1 MINDK
6 QFLEAELQ
14 MGIGFHNE
22 AFKNLASATCNNIKS
37 LIQFKTVLDYGA
49 GTGVYA
55 DAFHRDG
62 FDVSAFELWQAHKD
76 YINTNAPHI
85 KLVNKPIT
93 TDLMLFIEVA
103 EHMTDKELNALF
115 KAIKPSYILFSSTS
129 ESTSLDADWG
139 HINIKDENEWLKY
152 FDKKGY
158 KLNQRLSLPTT
169 WSLLLEKK

>member
-6 QFLEAELQ
+6 EFLAAELE

-22 AFKNLASATCNNIKS
+22 SFKNLAKATLNAIS
-37 LIQFKTVLDYGA
+37 DISFKTVLDYGA

-55 DAFHRDG
+55 DAFQQAG
-62 FDVSAFELWQAHKD
+62 FDVSAFELWDAHKD
-76 YINTNAPHI
+76 YIKANAPNV

-115 KAIKPSYILFSSTS
+115 KAIKPSHILFSSTPDKTDQD
-129 ESTSLDADWG
+129 EQWG
-139 HINIKDENEWLKY
+139 HINIKSEDKWVEFFN
-152 FDKKGY
+152 KKGY
-158 KLNQRLSLPTT
+158 KLNKRLSFPTS
-169 WSLLLEKK
+169 WSLLFNKV

>member
-6 QFLEAELQ
+6 QFLAAELE

-22 AFKNLASATCNNIKS
+22 SFKNLAKATLNAVSDIP
-37 LIQFKTVLDYGA
+37 FKTVLDYGA

-55 DAFHRDG
+55 DAFQQAG
-62 FDVSAFELWQAHKD
+62 FDVSAFELWDAHKE
-76 YINTNAPHI
+76 YIKANAPNV

-103 EHMTDKELNALF
+103 EHMTEKEFNALF
-115 KAIKPSYILFSSTS
+115 KAIKPNYILFSSTP
-129 ESTSLDADWG
+129 ETTAWDAEWG
-139 HINIKDENEWLKY
+139 HIRVLPEEEWIKF

-158 KLNQRLSLPTT
+158 KLNKKLSFPTT
-169 WSLLLEKK
+169 WSLLFNKV

>member
-6 QFLEAELQ
+6 EFLAAELK

-22 AFKNLASATCNNIKS
+22 AFKNLAKATLDSVSDIP
-37 LIQFKTVLDYGA
+37 FKTVLDYGA

-55 DAFHRDG
+55 DAFQKAG
-62 FDVSAFELWQAHKD
+62 YDVSAFELWDAHKE
-76 YINTNAPHI
+76 YIKANVPNV

-115 KAIKPSYILFSSTS
+115 KAIKPSYILFSSIPDKS
-129 ESTSLDADWG
+129 DKDEEWG
-139 HINIKDENEWLKY
+139 HVNIKSEDKWVEFFN
-152 FDKKGY
+152 KKGY
-158 KLNQRLSLPTT
+158 NLNKRLSFPTS
-169 WSLLLEKK
+169 WSLLFNKV

>member
-6 QFLEAELQ
+6 EFLAAELQ

-22 AFKNLASATCNNIKS
+22 AFKNLAKATLNAVSDIP
-37 LIQFKTVLDYGA
+37 FKTVLDYGA

-55 DAFHRDG
+55 DAFQQAG
-62 FDVSAFELWQAHKD
+62 FDVSAFELWDAHKE
-76 YINTNAPHI
+76 YIKTNAPNV

-115 KAIKPSYILFSSTS
+115 KAIKPSYILFSSTP
-129 ESTSLDADWG
+129 EITSLDDKWG
-139 HINIKDENEWLKY
+139 HINIKTEEKWVE
-152 FDKKGY
+152 FFSKKGY
-158 KLNQRLSLPTT
+158 TLNKKLSYPTS
-169 WSLLLEKK
+169 WSLLFNKV

>member
-6 QFLEAELQ
+6 EFLAAELE

-22 AFKNLASATCNNIKS
+22 AFKNLAKATLNAVSDLN
-37 LIQFKTVLDYGA
+37 FTTVLDYGA

-55 DAFHRDG
+55 DAFQQAG
-62 FDVSAFELWQAHKD
+62 FDVSAFELWDAHKE
-76 YINTNAPHI
+76 YIKANAPNV

-115 KAIKPSYILFSSTS
+115 KAIKPSHILFSSTHDKS
-129 ESTSLDADWG
+129 DMDEKWGHVNIKLPADWVKFF
-139 HINIKDENEWLKY
+139 N
-152 FDKKGY
+152 KKGY
-158 KLNQRLSLPTT
+158 MLNKKLSFPTS
-169 WSLLLEKK
+169 WSLLFNKV